1 MNKKYIVM
9 VLVLVATLT
18 TLTACKE
25 SKVDGGLVSMKGA
38 KVSAQK
44 YYNEIK
50 EDQIDLLVDMIDHQ
64 LFDDKYKTTD
74 AENKYVKEKIDEL
87 KETYGTGNDEQFEK
101 MLPTYFGVDSMK
113 ELESK
118 YSLEY
123 KRQQAAQDYLEDT
136 LTDAE
141 INSYYKNYISGDV
154 KASHILVSS
163 KIDDK
168 ASKKEKDAAEKKAKE
183 KADKIIKELESGADF
198 ATLAKKYSD
207 DDATKDKGGDLGY
220 FDVNE
225 MEDAFANAC
234 RDLKKNEFTKD
245 PIKTSYGY
253 HIVLKKDE
261 KKKPKLDK
269 VKDKIKETLAKQKLD
284 ADDKAVYEALVNLRK
299 DKKIKWQDS
308 KMKKAYEDYM
318 NKLMGKSED

>member
-1 MNKKYIVM
+1 MKKKYVVM
-9 VLVLVATLT
+9 TLVLIIALT

-50 EDQIDLLVDMIDHQ
+50 EDQISLLVDMIDHQ

-113 ELESK
+113 ELEER

-123 KRQQAAQDYLEDT
+123 KREQAAQDYIEDN

-141 INSYYKNYISGDV
+141 INSYYKNYITGDI

-163 KIDDK
+163 EVDED
-168 ASKKEKDAAEKKAKE
+168 ASDTEKDKAEKKAKE
-183 KADKIIKELESGADF
+183 KAEKIIKELESGADF

-207 DDATKDKGGDLGY
+207 DDATKSKGGDLGY
-220 FDVNE
+220 FDPND
-225 MEDAFANAC
+225 MEEAFANEC
-234 RDLKKNEFTKD
+234 RDLKKNEYTKK
-245 PIKTSYGY
+245 PVKTSYGY
-253 HIVLKKDE
+253 HIIFKKDE

-269 VKDKIKETLAKQKLD
+269 VKDKIKETLAEQKLD
-284 ADDKAVYEALVNLRK
+284 EDDKVVNETLVKLRQ
-299 DKKIKWQDS
+299 DKKIKWKDS
-308 KMKKAYEDYM
+308 KMKKAYNDYM
-318 NKLMGKSED
+318 DKLTGKSED